1 MADKTTAY
9 KVGRGKPPA
18 HSQFKKGQSGN
29 PGGKP
34 GPVKS
39 MQARLKL
46 ALDETL
52 CADPYDLK
60 HATSL
65 TALDE
70 VVKCLV
76 RSAAG
81 GTPAQTRLL
90 LSLMEKLD
98 MPHHAEP
105 SPSEDPQEP
114 GANDPEDDKTGTST
128 LSQGRS
134 QGRIENVTAPNAETV
149 AEQPVERSVEPP
161 SGKTEE
167 AAETPEVP
175 ARPKRATIMVAGR
188 IVQQGD

>member
-46 ALDETL
+46 ALDEML
-52 CADPYDLK
+52 CTGALDLK
-60 HATSL
+60 FATSA
-65 TALDE
+65 TALDD
-70 VVKCLV
+70 VVKSLV
-76 RSAAG
+76 LSAARG
-81 GTPAQTRLL
+81 NTKETRLL

-98 MPHHAEP
+98 KPQHGEP
-105 SPSEDPQEP
+105 SQSQDESDDSDP
-114 GANDPEDDKTGTST
+114 ADDKTGTST

-134 QGRIENVTAPNAETV
+134 QGRIEKVTPPNGETL
-149 AEQPVERSVEPP
+149 AEQAVEPSGEQS

-167 AAETPEVP
+167 AAETPDVP
-175 ARPKRATIMVAGR
+175 ARPKQATIMVAGR
-188 IVQQGD
+188 IVQQGE